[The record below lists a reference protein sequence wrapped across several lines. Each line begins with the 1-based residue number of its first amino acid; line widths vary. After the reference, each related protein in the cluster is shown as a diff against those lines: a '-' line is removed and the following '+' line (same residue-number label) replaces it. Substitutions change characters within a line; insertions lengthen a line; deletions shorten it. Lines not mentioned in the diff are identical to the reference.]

1 MADTRLYIKDASGNL
16 VPIDVRTTPDGDNRQ
31 VFLIGDGETAGIVS
45 PATETTLGLILTE
58 LGQKFESNGTVQV
71 GNLPAD
77 PATQTTLAAVLAA
90 VDGVEPALAPLA
102 TEAKAEAVRLLV
114 AKLTTAVAAVSYGT
128 GTANVAPVA
137 PADATGRL
145 VGYAVRET
153 TGTAGAQVR
162 FRSGTTVS
170 GTTLGAGV
178 TLAANESVREWFAP
192 NGINVPTA
200 VFLERVSGSTEVTVY
215 WAAP

>member
-1 MADTRLYIKDASGNL
+1 MADTSLYIKTASGDL
-16 VPIDVRTTPDGDNRQ
+16 VPVDVRTTPDGDRRQ
-31 VFLIGDGETAGIVS
+31 VFLVGDGETANLIS
-45 PATETTLGLILTE
+45 PATEGTLAQIL
-58 LGQKFESNGTVQV
+58 SA
-71 GNLPAD
+71 LPAD
-77 PATQTTLAAVLAA
+77 SATQTTLAAVLAA
-90 VDGVEPALAPLA
+90 VDGIEPALAPLA

-114 AKLTTAVAAVSYGT
+114 AKLSTAITAVSYGT
-128 GTANVAPVA
+128 GTANATPVA

-145 VGYAVRET
+145 IGYAVRET
-153 TGTAGAQVR
+153 TGTASAQVR
-162 FRSGTTVS
+162 FRSGTTVA
-170 GTTLGAGV
+170 GTPLGSGV